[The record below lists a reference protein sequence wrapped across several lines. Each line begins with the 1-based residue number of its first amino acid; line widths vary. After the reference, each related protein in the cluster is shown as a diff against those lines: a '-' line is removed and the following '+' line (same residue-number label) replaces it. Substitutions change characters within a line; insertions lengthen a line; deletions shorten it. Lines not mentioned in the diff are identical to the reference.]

1 VRVLRWSIIVPG
13 QDRQS
18 AVDRYQ
24 RLFGSHP
31 INEFHIP
38 ERDLLVTAFAGFSV
52 LTCTREALAPV
63 RNPRAT
69 LFVDSLKEMEER
81 LVKTGWK
88 LEGTLGSDRSL
99 LARDSDGNMFEFVEE
114 PEGDPSRP

>member
-1 VRVLRWSIIVPG
+1 VRVLRLSVIVPG
-13 QDRQS
+13 QDRQTV
-18 AVDRYQ
+18 VDRYQ

-38 ERDLLVTAFAGFSV
+38 ERDLMVTAFAGFSV
-52 LTCTREALAPV
+52 LTGTRGALAPV
-63 RNPRAT
+63 RDLRAT
-69 LFVDSLKEMEER
+69 VFVDSLKEIEER
-81 LVKTGWK
+81 LAKTGWK
-88 LEGTLGSDRSL
+88 SEGNLGYDRSL